1 MLGTG
6 LPIPYSNHTQDNELI
21 VQATEKGILGGG
33 GRCVSGGGQW
43 NRASGVEKGGVVKKM
58 GTQESVY

>member
-1 MLGTG
+1 MLGPG

-21 VQATEKGILGGG
+21 VQATEKGMLWRGAV
-33 GRCVSGGGQW
+33 CVGGGQW

>member
-21 VQATEKGILGGG
+21 VQATEKGMLVGGG
-33 GRCVSGGGQW
+33 SVCNG
-43 NRASGVEKGGVVKKM
+43 ASGVEKGGVMKKM
-58 GTQESVY
+58 GTQQSVY

>member
-1 MLGTG
+1 M
-6 LPIPYSNHTQDNELI
+6 
-21 VQATEKGILGGG
+21 AGGG
-33 GRCVSGGGQW
+33 VCRGAVCVGGGQW

>member
-1 MLGTG
+1 M
-6 LPIPYSNHTQDNELI
+6 
-21 VQATEKGILGGG
+21 AGGG
-33 GRCVSGGGQW
+33 VCQGAVCVGGGQW

>member
-21 VQATEKGILGGG
+21 VQATEKGMLVGGSVCNG
-33 GRCVSGGGQW
+33 
-43 NRASGVEKGGVVKKM
+43 ASGVEKGGVMKKM